1 MLGAALPSAVS
12 CIGAGYGQWGREPPI
27 GVGKLPAP
35 VACCLLRWPVACS
48 NAPFPLLCC
57 LPRWPVACSNAPFPL
72 LCRLP
77 RWLVAC
83 PDAGP
88 RLPGIARGW
97 LRRPDGALSCEVRWL
112 GPGLG
117 QFCRRSRA
125 LEGEPRPSGWC
136 SGCFACRPA
145 RTASRAPACRVDVR
159 AVLHVVRDDGE
170 AVNSPVGLVFGLFCM
185 RSGVFKGMPSLC
197 KCDNACEEWWRWESR
212 AAVRDSP
219 AAADADPGIAVKA
232 AHGAERLGL
241 CARGLRGTAGNWARC
256 RFRIRGSGA
265 LQWAIAA
272 EGTPVAGSR

>member
-1 MLGAALPSAVS
+1 MRRFHCS
-12 CIGAGYGQWGREPPI
+12 
-27 GVGKLPAP
+27 
-35 VACCLLRWPVACS
+35 VACPD
-48 NAPFPLLCC
+48 APFPLLCC
-57 LPRWPVACSNAPFPL
+57 LPRWPVACPDAPFPL
-72 LCRLP
+72 LCCLP
-77 RWLVAC
+77 RWPVAC

-145 RTASRAPACRVDVR
+145 RTASRAPARRVGVR
-159 AVLHVVRDDGE
+159 AVLQAKSCSRRG
-170 AVNSPVGLVFGLFCM
+170 ASPVGLVFGLFCM

-256 RFRIRGSGA
+256 RFRIRGAGA
-265 LQWAIAA
+265 LQWATAA

>member
-1 MLGAALPSAVS
+1 MLGAALPSGVT

-35 VACCLLRWPVACS
+35 VACCLPRCWPAFARDRAGLVE
-48 NAPFPLLCC
+48 APG
-57 LPRWPVACSNAPFPL
+57 RSSVMRSAVV
-72 LCRLP
+72 R
-77 RWLVAC
+77 
-83 PDAGP
+83 AG
-88 RLPGIARGW
+88 A
-97 LRRPDGALSCEVRWL
+97 
-112 GPGLG
+112 
-117 QFCRRSRA
+117 
-125 LEGEPRPSGWC
+125 
-136 SGCFACRPA
+136 
-145 RTASRAPACRVDVR
+145 R
-159 AVLHVVRDDGE
+159 AVLQAKSCSRRG
-170 AVNSPVGLVFGLFCM
+170 ASPVGLVFGLFCM

-256 RFRIRGSGA
+256 RSRIRGAGA

>member
-1 MLGAALPSAVS
+1 MACCLLQCAVS
-12 CIGAGYGQWGREPPI
+12 IAL
-27 GVGKLPAP
+27 LPAP
-35 VACCLLRWPVACS
+35 VACCLPQCAVSIALLPAPMRRFHCS
-48 NAPFPLLCC
+48 
-57 LPRWPVACSNAPFPL
+57 
-72 LCRLP
+72 
-77 RWLVAC
+77 VAC
-83 PDAGP
+83 PDVGP

-145 RTASRAPACRVDVR
+145 RTASRAPARRVGVR

-170 AVNSPVGLVFGLFCM
+170 AVNSPIGLVFGLFCM
-185 RSGVFKGMPSLC
+185 RSGTFKGISSLC
-197 KCDNACEEWWRWESR
+197 KCDSAYKVWWCWESR
-212 AAVRDSP
+212 AAVQSSP
-219 AAADADPGIAVKA
+219 SAADADPGIAVKA
-232 AHGAERLGL
+232 AHSAERLGL

-256 RFRIRGSGA
+256 RSRIRGAGA

>member
-35 VACCLLRWPVACS
+35 VACCLPQCAVSIALLPAPMRRFHCSVACPGGLLP
-48 NAPFPLLCC
+48 APMRRFH
-57 LPRWPVACSNAPFPL
+57 CS
-72 LCRLP
+72 
-77 RWLVAC
+77 VAC
-83 PDAGP
+83 PDVGP

-97 LRRPDGALSCEVRWL
+97 LRRPDGGLSCEVRWL

-145 RTASRAPACRVDVR
+145 RTASRAPARRVGVR

-170 AVNSPVGLVFGLFCM
+170 AVNSPIGLVFGLFCM
-185 RSGVFKGMPSLC
+185 RSGTFKGISSLC
-197 KCDNACEEWWRWESR
+197 KCDSAYKVWWCWESR
-212 AAVRDSP
+212 AAVQSSP
-219 AAADADPGIAVKA
+219 SAADADPGIAVKA

>member
-1 MLGAALPSAVS
+1 M
-12 CIGAGYGQWGREPPI
+12 
-27 GVGKLPAP
+27 
-35 VACCLLRWPVACS
+35 
-48 NAPFPLLCC
+48 
-57 LPRWPVACSNAPFPL
+57 
-72 LCRLP
+72 
-77 RWLVAC
+77 
-83 PDAGP
+83 
-88 RLPGIARGW
+88 
-97 LRRPDGALSCEVRWL
+97 RWL

-117 QFCRRSRA
+117 LFCTRSRA

-136 SGCFACRPA
+136 SGSFACRPA
-145 RTASRAPACRVDVR
+145 RTASRAPARRVGVR
-159 AVLHVVRDDGE
+159 AVLQAKSCSRRG
-170 AVNSPVGLVFGLFCM
+170 ASPVGLVFGLFCM

-256 RFRIRGSGA
+256 RFRIRGAGA

-272 EGTPVAGSR
+272 EGTPALVPGETHWGRKTPIGVGNLPTPMHSCLPRWPVGCSNASFLMLCCLPQ